1 MLRPA
6 ILVLAM
12 AMLAAKPAA
21 GQTSQWP
28 VHTEEQRWTRMA
40 QMGTLGMVAA
50 MAYAKDRGATLEE
63 FGRWWGDFFAPSWG
77 QPGSYGPF
85 EVMRGMRRNFL
96 SWPGMEVE
104 VLSQSEAAVTA
115 RVNRPWTPYFGATG
129 TWYGVTL
136 EDYDRLSSMFMQRI
150 ADYHGLA
157 FEERRDGEWQI
168 LTFSRR

>member
-12 AMLAAKPAA
+12 AMLAAGQAA
-21 GQTSQWP
+21 AQTPQWP
-28 VHTEEQRWTRMA
+28 VYTEEQRWTRMA
-40 QMGTLGMVAA
+40 QQGTLGVVAA
-50 MAYAKDRGATLEE
+50 MAYAKEKGATLEE
-63 FGRWWGDFFAPSWG
+63 FGRWWGDMFVPSWG

-85 EVMRGMRRNFL
+85 EVMRGMRRNVM

-104 VLSQSEAAVTA
+104 VLSQTETAVTA
-115 RVNRPWTPYFGATG
+115 RMNRPWTAYFGDSG
-129 TWYGVTL
+129 TWYGITL
-136 EDYDRLSSMFMQRI
+136 EEFERLNSMFMQRV

-157 FEERRDGEWQI
+157 FEERRDGESWV